1 MIRFIS
7 IVVVLVAASLIAVP
21 DAWTQQP
28 GTPGTGDK
36 APSASPGSR
45 GTPPP
50 STISGEVISV
60 DQNAGLV
67 TVRMDDGT
75 TQQFRGSK
83 ETISEYKVGD
93 RIEGKLRR

>member
-7 IVVVLVAASLIAVP
+7 IVAMLVGAILIAIP
-21 DAWTQQP
+21 DAWAQQQ
-28 GTPGTGDK
+28 GTPGTGTTPP
-36 APSASPGSR
+36 AASPGTR
-45 GTPPP
+45 TTPP
-50 STISGEVISV
+50 STISGQVISV

-83 ETISEYKVGD
+83 ETISE
-93 RIEGKLRR
+93 